1 MKSFCATVIGLAGVF
16 LSCVPASAV
25 FLNPGDTAVSV
36 GGTVDP
42 AAGLTP
48 AAVLLNVAFA
58 SPTLFSGTF
67 DQRVY
72 NLTGVG
78 VLFEYFI
85 RSSASSSN
93 AGPIVSVQFSN
104 YSGFVTNA
112 DFVSNSGAAPN
123 NATRSTGPGTNITF
137 NYSGTCFDTPICA
150 GVTANTLYVVTN
162 ATNFQLGG
170 AITFS
175 GGAEQA
181 SAAGIYQPLAAPAAV
196 PEPGTLLL
204 LGFGLAAL
212 GVWRRR
218 SLLAG

>member
-1 MKSFCATVIGLAGVF
+1 MRSFCGTLIGFAAVL
-16 LSCVPASAV
+16 LSCVPASA
-25 FLNPGDTAVSV
+25 LLLPS
-36 GGTVDP
+36 GGTVLLEGTADP

-48 AAVLLNVAFA
+48 SAMLLNVPFA

-72 NLTGVG
+72 NVTGVG
-78 VLFEYFI
+78 FLFEYFI
-85 RSSASSSN
+85 RSSALSS
-93 AGPIVSVQFSN
+93 GPIVSVQVSN
-104 YSGFVTNA
+104 YGGFATDA
-112 DFVSNSGAAPN
+112 DFVANSGASPAT
-123 NATRSTGPGTNITF
+123 ATRSAAPGANITF
-137 NYSGTCFDTPICA
+137 NYSGPCFDTPICP
-150 GVTANTLYVVTN
+150 GDTANTLYVLTN
-162 ATNFQLGG
+162 ATGFQLGG
-170 AITFS
+170 AITFT

-218 SLLAG
+218 SFLAA